1 MKKIIAVIL
10 ALMLAVPA
18 SVFAFAAPKETGTI
32 KPVFCVNP
40 LYEGLVSFEKAENK
54 FENKINAYGVT
65 YHTDIAEV
73 GADARE
79 HLKNRTE
86 SFTVGY
92 KTKNFSGEQ
101 FGQLC
106 NDILYYAFMHTGVS
120 DEGDYIQWHWG
131 YYEAGGSYSYKSGY
145 YNIDITFYFEYYT
158 TAAQEQAVAEKL
170 EDVYEELALEEKNDY
185 YKICAIYDYICDN
198 VVYDYDNLNN
208 EAYPLQFTAYAALIN
223 GTSVCQGYANLFYRM
238 ALDWGVD
245 ARLIAGDAG
254 GGHAWN
260 IVKMGDY
267 YYNLD
272 STWDAG
278 LRPNYMW
285 FLKCPDTFVNH
296 YRDYEYETPEFHAAY
311 PMGATDYVYNESDFV
326 EEPVLGDLNGDAE
339 QTVEDVYMIRLVV
352 AKLAELTDEQ
362 KNAADLD
369 GDGKITAIDANI
381 LRKYI
386 LGIITEIP
394 VAAG

>member
-1 MKKIIAVIL
+1 
-10 ALMLAVPA
+10 
-18 SVFAFAAPKETGTI
+18 
-32 KPVFCVNP
+32 
-40 LYEGLVSFEKAENK
+40 
-54 FENKINAYGVT
+54 
-65 YHTDIAEV
+65 
-73 GADARE
+73 
-79 HLKNRTE
+79 
-86 SFTVGY
+86 
-92 KTKNFSGEQ
+92 
-101 FGQLC
+101 
-106 NDILYYAFMHTGVS
+106 
-120 DEGDYIQWHWG
+120 
-131 YYEAGGSYSYKSGY
+131 
-145 YNIDITFYFEYYT
+145 
-158 TAAQEQAVAEKL
+158 
-170 EDVYEELALEEKNDY
+170 
-185 YKICAIYDYICDN
+185 
-198 VVYDYDNLNN
+198 
-208 EAYPLQFTAYAALIN
+208 
-223 GTSVCQGYANLFYRM
+223 M

-254 GGHAWN
+254 GPHAWN

-296 YRDYEYETPEFHAAY
+296 YRDFEYSTSEFNAAY
-311 PMGATDYVYNESDFV
+311 PMGAADYVYNESDFV
-326 EEPVLGDLNGDAE
+326 EEPVLGDVDGDAV